1 MWWSFFVFITRKAH
15 VEFPAIADGRGTPYS
30 LETGGRRGEE
40 TEEERSGSKSEGGS
54 AQAGGGR
61 GTKTARERA
70 AGDREG

>member
-1 MWWSFFVFITRKAH
+1 MYYY
-15 VEFPAIADGRGTPYS
+15 GTATCTMCYCFS
-30 LETGGRRGEE
+30 SKKSGEIEETGGRRGEE

-61 GTKTARERA
+61 GTKTAREGA